1 VSTRWASSRNI
12 YLRTLAL
19 TVALAAAGVAAA
31 SGAESPPATMSGQ
44 HAPNDPLS
52 ELDALHARR
61 DDRAS
66 VTRARAIVDSLLAKS
81 PNDFAVLWRAARVL
95 FTESEQDHRP
105 AEQRGQLG
113 KQAYDLAGRAIA
125 AGANRVE
132 GYYWGALAIGSYGSS
147 MGMMRALANGIEG
160 KFKTNLERAAAI
172 DIRYDHGGIPVTWA
186 AYYLELPWPKRDR
199 KKAAEECRR
208 ALAINPANL
217 RARLYL
223 ARIALAEDHP
233 EEARARLDE
242 IASAPGDRYDPPEE
256 RVVKREAAAMRA
268 SLR

>member
-1 VSTRWASSRNI
+1 M
-12 YLRTLAL
+12 LAL
-19 TVALAAAGVAAA
+19 AVALAAAGVAAA
-31 SGAESPPATMSGQ
+31 SGAEPPPGNMSGQ
-44 HAPNDPLS
+44 LPPNDSLA

-61 DDRAS
+61 NDRAA
-66 VTRARAIVDSLLAKS
+66 VTRARTIVDGLLAKS
-81 PNDFAVLWRAARVL
+81 PNDYAVLWRAAREL
-95 FTESEQDHRP
+95 FTESEDDHRP
-105 AEQRGQLG
+105 ANQRGQLG
-113 KQAYDLAGRAIA
+113 KQAYELAGRAVT
-125 AGANRVE
+125 AGPNRVE
-132 GYYWGALAIGSYGSS
+132 GYYWGALAIGSYGST

-160 KFKTNLERAAAI
+160 KFKTNLEHAAAI

-199 KKAAEECRR
+199 KKAGEECRR

-223 ARIALAEDHP
+223 ARIAVAEDHP

-256 RVVKREAAAMRA
+256 HAVKREAAAMRA
-268 SLR
+268 GLH